1 MGMDETE
8 KYLFDLNGY
17 YIIENAVPPELVDGC
32 NKALD
37 RFEQMEPTDYPAP
50 LALGDERTEGNLY
63 ISNIMEGDEV
73 FLDLMD
79 LPQVL
84 DVVGTVTGGPFRLNH
99 TYAIYRWGGGY
110 TGLHMHGTP
119 VSSKCQYRCHNGQM
133 VSTLT
138 KAVFP
143 MLDGDAEDGC
153 FAVVPGA
160 HKANLPMPYGN
171 HPEDNPGLEPVPAK
185 AGDAII
191 FTEALTH
198 GSMVNRSGRPR
209 RTLYYCYSVSW
220 MPDWGGQHLHF
231 SDGFAGRLPDSRRDL
246 IAVR

>member
-84 DVVGTVTGGPFRLNH
+84 DVVGTVTGARSDSITRTPSTGGVA
-99 TYAIYRWGGGY
+99 AIRDC
-110 TGLHMHGTP
+110 TCT
-119 VSSKCQYRCHNGQM
+119 
-133 VSTLT
+133 
-138 KAVFP
+138 A
-143 MLDGDAEDGC
+143 
-153 FAVVPGA
+153 
-160 HKANLPMPYGN
+160 
-171 HPEDNPGLEPVPAK
+171 
-185 AGDAII
+185 
-191 FTEALTH
+191 
-198 GSMVNRSGRPR
+198 PR
-209 RTLYYCYSVSW
+209 
-220 MPDWGGQHLHF
+220 
-231 SDGFAGRLPDSRRDL
+231 
-246 IAVR
+246 